1 MTPAFNPNAGGV
13 QQTTYKLGKFFTE
26 NGLDVSYFSTADI
39 GHVEATYGKLIHAV
53 HPNGQKNLENISHL
67 EKVVKDIRPTVIINQ
82 MPYETNL
89 TKALAELKL
98 ELNFLLLGCLRNSL
112 FNFKSNVQ
120 DRMQQMLP
128 AIIFKLMNNPAGRF
142 IIQKRH
148 WLKHRHDLKI
158 ILDRHDKFIL
168 LAPPNKEELEHFIG
182 KYKSEKVLAIPN
194 SIPEV
199 YKNKMEKE
207 KIILHVGRL
216 NIAQKRS
223 DLLLKFW
230 ESCYQ
235 QLPEWKF
242 VIVGD
247 GPYKAELEKNIKT
260 KNVPRIYIEGF
271 QKPEPYYKKAS
282 IFMMPSAYEGFPNTL
297 LEAQSFGCAPLVFNT
312 YQALQWIVNDKKDAF
327 LIPAFDIN
335 KMGDKAIELAQAEKQ
350 LIAFQ
355 LEAKKNADRF
365 TIDKVGAIWLDF
377 FKKMVQDER

>member
-13 QQTTYKLGKFFTE
+13 QQTTYKLGKYFSE
-26 NGLDVSYFSTADI
+26 NGLEVCYFSTADT
-39 GHVEATYGKLIHAV
+39 GHVEVKFGRLIHAP
-53 HPNGQKNLENISHL
+53 HPKGTDNSENISFL
-67 EKVVKDIRPTVIINQ
+67 EETVKEIKPTIIINQ

-207 KIILHVGRL
+207 KVILHVGRL

-223 DLLLKFW
+223 DLLLDFW
-230 ESCYQ
+230 EKCYRK
-235 QLPEWKF
+235 LPEWKF

-247 GPYKAELEKNIKT
+247 GSYKADLERNITT
-260 KNVPRIYIEGF
+260 KKIPRIYLEGF
-271 QKPEPYYKKAS
+271 QKPESYYKKAS

-297 LEAQSFGCAPLVFNT
+297 LEAQSYGCAPLVFNS
-312 YQALQWIVNDKKDAF
+312 YQALQWIVKDKENAF
-327 LIPAFDIN
+327 LFPPFN
-335 KMGDKAIELAQAEKQ
+335 TNQMGEKAIELVKNENLLLNIQLSAQ
-350 LIAFQ
+350 
-355 LEAKKNADRF
+355 KNAERF
-365 TIDKVGAIWLDF
+365 TIDKVGAIWLEL
-377 FKKMVQDER
+377 FKNLIQNE